1 MEAAVVGIPD
11 PDWGES
17 VHAVIAT
24 RPEAMMT
31 VADVIEL
38 CRANLA
44 GYKKPRSV
52 EFVAEL
58 PKNAYGK
65 VLKRELRDKY
75 WAGHDRRIGGG
86 SGAVARPRE
95 Q

>member
-1 MEAAVVGIPD
+1 
-11 PDWGES
+11 
-17 VHAVIAT
+17 
-24 RPEAMMT
+24 MMT